1 MNRALPETQ
10 KRLGLRVKHSNLCFS
25 GKERLLTAD
34 GYKTI
39 EEAWAEAGSAHISD
53 GNFKTIRIVN
63 SKGVVEATQVYQTNE
78 AAAVYDVTL
87 HSGRIVRVTAE
98 HKWILQDGSR
108 VQTSELE
115 SGDVVNL
122 LRNADLLGF
131 GKGHAPEYAELAGAF
146 IGDGSFTRAQ
156 VGDDNTA
163 QLRLWNGEIDEVGP
177 TWLKL
182 VERFHAEEG
191 YDGGPS
197 RSDHFNRRHIEA
209 FGYDLGTKSS
219 KALYRRLVAD
229 GVLPT
234 RKHVVPASVWK
245 SDAETVA
252 AFLRGLFTTDGHFQW
267 DGTNGAAVVL
277 SQSSKSLMQDVQLLL
292 QQLGV
297 DSRILPEMVR
307 GPREMGNGSGG
318 SSAYQSRPLHRLF
331 ITRRD
336 NIARFAS
343 VVGFSQSGK
352 KDRVAAYLAGT
363 TGGKAYSRAKFTDT
377 VVSIQQAGVEPTFCL
392 TEHASHELTVNGVL
406 IGNCTEITLA
416 TSRDRTAVCCLSS
429 ANALTFDEW
438 KDNPLFIPDLVR
450 FLDNVLEY
458 FIQHGASL
466 VREEDLERTCKI
478 LRQELS
484 VDIFT
489 DDMVRM
495 VAKAVEEKVTNGIRK
510 AVYSA
515 SQERS
520 IGIGLLG
527 FHSYLQKNNLPFESA
542 MATVHNRRMFSH
554 LKKNALAAS
563 MVLADERGECPDA
576 LGTGVRNMHL
586 LAVAPNA
593 SSSIYIPGRP
603 TSPSIEPYAANA
615 FTHKTQSGSWLVKN
629 PFLEDVLAQYG
640 RNDEETWRSIILNKG
655 SCQHLDFLT
664 DDQKDV
670 FKTFKEID
678 QRWIIEHAA
687 HRQESICQ
695 SQSVNLAFPAGTD
708 ITYLHAV
715 HFMAWKRGLKTLYYV
730 RSEEARQADKVSVKI
745 SREQMVQEHTCLSCE
760 G

>member
-1 MNRALPETQ
+1 MSIPYLLKRLKEKMESVLTRQAAVSPSTAADVFKFSHALNGGVDLSRDSLLTAFGHATLADRYINHDNGESSPQHAFMRSARAFSDNEEMARRIYDYASRGWFMFSTPVLANAPHRLSWGTSFSDNFSPRHFTRSPGLPISCFLNEPGDSRIELNEHYTENAMLSSIGGGIGAYWGNIRSNGMRTSSGSKSAGMVPFVGIVDRSVLAFAQGTTRRASYAAYIDISHPEIMEFLELRKPTGGDANRKSLNLHNGVCIPDAFMEIIERCIVDPGADDTWELIDPKFNIVTERVSAKALWEKILELRAGAGQGEPYIFFTDTVNRALPETQ
-10 KRLGLRVKHSNLCFS
+10 KRLGLRVKHSNL
-25 GKERLLTAD
+25 
-34 GYKTI
+34 
-39 EEAWAEAGSAHISD
+39 
-53 GNFKTIRIVN
+53 
-63 SKGVVEATQVYQTNE
+63 
-78 AAAVYDVTL
+78 
-87 HSGRIVRVTAE
+87 
-98 HKWILQDGSR
+98 
-108 VQTSELE
+108 
-115 SGDVVNL
+115 
-122 LRNADLLGF
+122 
-131 GKGHAPEYAELAGAF
+131 
-146 IGDGSFTRAQ
+146 
-156 VGDDNTA
+156 
-163 QLRLWNGEIDEVGP
+163 
-177 TWLKL
+177 
-182 VERFHAEEG
+182 
-191 YDGGPS
+191 
-197 RSDHFNRRHIEA
+197 
-209 FGYDLGTKSS
+209 
-219 KALYRRLVAD
+219 
-229 GVLPT
+229 
-234 RKHVVPASVWK
+234 
-245 SDAETVA
+245 
-252 AFLRGLFTTDGHFQW
+252 
-267 DGTNGAAVVL
+267 
-277 SQSSKSLMQDVQLLL
+277 
-292 QQLGV
+292 
-297 DSRILPEMVR
+297 
-307 GPREMGNGSGG
+307 
-318 SSAYQSRPLHRLF
+318 
-331 ITRRD
+331 
-336 NIARFAS
+336 
-343 VVGFSQSGK
+343 
-352 KDRVAAYLAGT
+352 
-363 TGGKAYSRAKFTDT
+363 
-377 VVSIQQAGVEPTFCL
+377 
-392 TEHASHELTVNGVL
+392 
-406 IGNCTEITLA
+406 CTEITLA

-458 FIQHGASL
+458 FIQHGDSL
-466 VREEDLERTCKI
+466 VREEDLERTYKI